1 MLLSDLPD
9 LGEKAPTNVEISN
22 LTSTGFLVTWH
33 APNNT
38 DGLSNYTIIVRP
50 GDSDGRNDLLFNINA
65 SASAMNVY
73 NLSSNTLY
81 QVLVQAN
88 YFSKASVQSS
98 RRFNQTLQGGTCVAD
113 CID

>member
-9 LGEKAPTNVEISN
+9 PDEKAPTNVEISN

-38 DGLSNYTIIVRP
+38 DGLSNYMIIVRP
-50 GDSDGRNDLLFNINA
+50 RDSDGGNDLLFNINA
-65 SASAMNVY
+65 SDSAMNVY

-88 YFSKASVQSS
+88 YFLKASVQSS
-98 RRFNQTLQGGTCVAD
+98 RRFNQTLQGGTYLAD